1 MGWMDGRGRL
11 TFFFFGGCRFR
22 RTISA
27 PEPDKALL
35 AKRMLLLFLSIH
47 SASRIEGWLI
57 AIDSTSTTTNALM
70 QRERISLLASR
81 FVIFRYQITVFYTLR

>member
-1 MGWMDGRGRL
+1 MGWDGRVRKINE
-11 TFFFFGGCRFR
+11 FFGGCRFR

-35 AKRMLLLFLSIH
+35 AKRMLLLLFLSIH

-81 FVIFRYQITVFYTLR
+81 FVIFRYQITVFLYLR